1 MDQQDDVTVL
11 LMESND
17 SLRRVVSASLE
28 QIGVRVLEA
37 SSADSAQ
44 AILES
49 EHPELLIVELD
60 FPHKHNSK
68 LIEVFRKHKP
78 DHKGAVVVI
87 TAQRPSNTWRQQ
99 YQPEATVYK
108 PFDTRHLCLIITSL
122 AHLSDRKREGIS
134 TYSGGNL

>member
-37 SSADSAQ
+37 SGADSAQ

-60 FPHKHNSK
+60 FPHGHNSK
-68 LIEVFRKHKP
+68 LIEAFRKHKP

-108 PFDTRHLCLIITSL
+108 PFDIRHLCRVITTL
-122 AHLSDRKREGIS
+122 VKVSDSKREGVS
-134 TYSGGNL
+134 NYSGGNL